1 MKKAIAIIDRLY
13 ELYPEAACALEHSN
27 PFELLIAT
35 ILSAQCTDLRVNKI
49 TRGLFQVAATPQGI
63 VALGEVRLKEQ
74 IHGCGLHNTKAA
86 NIIATCREL
95 LAKYGGLVPNERE
108 ALEALPGVGRK
119 TASVVLS
126 TAFGVPAI
134 AVDTHVFRVA
144 TRLGLSKGVNPHKT
158 EQELMEALPKERWSQ
173 SHHLLI
179 FHGRNLCKARKP
191 LCGQCPLTTC
201 CKYFQG
207 LEYGQEKCC

>member
-1 MKKAIAIIDRLY
+1 MKAIEIIDRLY
-13 ELYPEAACALEHSN
+13 ELYPDAACALKHSN

-35 ILSAQCTDLRVNKI
+35 ILSAQCTDQRVNMI
-49 TRGLFQVAATPQGI
+49 TQGLFQVAATPKRI
-63 VALGEVRLKEQ
+63 ADLGEVKLKEL

-95 LAKYGGLVPNERE
+95 LAKHEGRVPNDRE

-144 TRLGLSKGVNPHKT
+144 TRLG
-158 EQELMEALPKERWSQ
+158 
-173 SHHLLI
+173 
-179 FHGRNLCKARKP
+179 
-191 LCGQCPLTTC
+191 
-201 CKYFQG
+201 
-207 LEYGQEKCC
+207 